1 MSKVLIIFGS
11 TTGNTESIASKIGT
25 LLEGAGVT
33 AEVKNAADISDA
45 TDIAKDYDAVLMGA
59 SCWGDED
66 IELQDDFQPVFDQIG
81 SMGLSGK
88 TTDERVSQ
96 QVEGVYA
103 AAREFG
109 KTPGLLVNDV
119 AGAEKWLSRGIKFL
133 TFGSEV
139 GLLISAYQNATSTI
153 RGRK

>member
-11 TTGNTESIASKIGT
+11 TTGNTESIASKIGN
-25 LLEGAGVT
+25 LLECAGVT

-88 TTDERVSQ
+88 KVAAFASGDSSYQHFCGAVDVIEEAAKDAGATIVAGGLK
-96 QVEGVYA
+96 VEGDASA
-103 AAREFG
+103 APGEIEEFA
-109 KTPGLLVNDV
+109 TAV
-119 AGAEKWLSRGIKFL
+119 AKSL
-133 TFGSEV
+133 
-139 GLLISAYQNATSTI
+139 
-153 RGRK
+153 

>member
-11 TTGNTESIASKIGT
+11 TTGNTESIASKIGS

-88 TTDERVSQ
+88 KVAAFASGDSSYQHFCGAVDVIEEAAKDAGATIVAGGLK
-96 QVEGVYA
+96 VEGDASA
-103 AAREFG
+103 APGEIEEFASA
-109 KTPGLLVNDV
+109 V
-119 AGAEKWLSRGIKFL
+119 AKSL
-133 TFGSEV
+133 
-139 GLLISAYQNATSTI
+139 
-153 RGRK
+153 